1 MFLLRRFLFLAAL
14 LLPLGA
20 VLPLSAAEEE
30 GGQITLSWEDLM
42 PPGEEERLMEL
53 YEQQMSTMPD
63 MSLIPEG
70 SAADKPIQFGTYNV
84 VEDLNG
90 KNIRIPGFMVP
101 FELNAGEVTEFL
113 LVPYFGACI
122 HVPPPPANQIVFVR
136 FTEPTPQDGLW
147 DPVWATGRF
156 KAAAVTTDLAEV
168 GYIMTETTTVPHMG

>member
-1 MFLLRRFLFLAAL
+1 MMFSLRHFLFLAAFVL
-14 LLPLGA
+14 SLGA
-20 VLPLSAAEEE
+20 VLPLSAAEDE
-30 GGQITLSWEDLM
+30 GEQVTLSWEDLM

-122 HVPPPPANQIVFVR
+122 HVPPPPPNQIIYVTAKEDVL
-136 FTEPTPQDGLW
+136 FTW
-147 DPVWATGRF
+147 DAVWIEGVLKTDKHLNDLGN
-156 KAAAVTTDLAEV
+156 AAYTLELTKVEAYES
-168 GYIMTETTTVPHMG
+168 